1 MKHLLIATNDFFR
14 RCFEPIRFIKTFPP
28 QNYHLQPICD
38 WFDLVFTG
46 PSFSLAHGPLVHR
59 AWEQRSWMLV
69 MVHRRPWQWV
79 GILRERSS
87 YLMREVVRC
96 HPNVWVGFGMSKLD
110 CASRE
115 SFPKWFG
122 GYALCHRFLPT
133 VTTSV
138 GLLIQIQ
145 RNSSFLAK
153 NPSTFPHQR
162 CLLRLPSDSQH

>member
-1 MKHLLIATNDFFR
+1 MISFVGALNPFVSSRLSLL
-14 RCFEPIRFIKTFPP
+14 KTTTCNQFVIDLTYFYWAKLFVGPWSFGP
-28 QNYHLQPICD
+28 QGLRTEVVD
-38 WFDLVFTG
+38 
-46 PSFSLAHGPLVHR
+46 ARHGTQT
-59 AWEQRSWMLV
+59 AMA
-69 MVHRRPWQWV
+69 V
-79 GILRERSS
+79 GWDPQERSS

-122 GYALCHRFLPT
+122 GYAFCHRFLPT